1 MPSRQCWVA
10 PLSYQ
15 RLYTELEQLLGTSEP
30 PAREKVWAK
39 LDELFLELAK
49 HEQAAEEAG
58 VYVPPDVG
66 QAWKEAAAGILK
78 AQKIAASAAL

>member
-1 MPSRQCWVA
+1 V
-10 PLSYQ
+10 L
-15 RLYTELEQLLGTSEP
+15 
-30 PAREKVWAK
+30 AK
-39 LDELFLELAK
+39 LDALFVELAK

-78 AQKIAASAAL
+78 AQKIAASEAL